1 MPSASSTNRFA
12 RYASTLRPISSQPFA
27 LTLPKFIPCGSPLT
41 SWTSKGLPYFARWY
55 PLRLQF
61 HILSRRS
68 ISFQQ
73 ENVIVPCH
81 PEFHRHYHFTI
92 SVPTISL
99 AKAGIFVRKSP
110 QRCSECPWWWNIS
123 VKIQALCMWDLRV
136 STKWQLLSRNK
147 SRDKIFRVSGPYV
160 RVIGLKRGVVW
171 VIPLMTYPPCILIHK
186 PLAF

>member
-1 MPSASSTNRFA
+1 MSSASSTNRVA

-27 LTLPKFIPCGSPLT
+27 ITLLKLPCGPPLT
-41 SWTSKGLPYFARWY
+41 SSTSKGLPYFAKRC
-55 PLRLQF
+55 PSRLQF

-68 ISFQQ
+68 ISFPQ

-81 PEFHRHYHFTI
+81 LEFHRHYHFTI

-110 QRCSECPWWWNIS
+110 QRCSECPPWWNIS
-123 VKIQALCMWDLRV
+123 VKIQALCMWVLGV

-160 RVIGLKRGVVW
+160 RVIGLKRGDN
-171 VIPLMTYPPCILIHK
+171 VIYSPRDLSPLHINT
-186 PLAF
+186 